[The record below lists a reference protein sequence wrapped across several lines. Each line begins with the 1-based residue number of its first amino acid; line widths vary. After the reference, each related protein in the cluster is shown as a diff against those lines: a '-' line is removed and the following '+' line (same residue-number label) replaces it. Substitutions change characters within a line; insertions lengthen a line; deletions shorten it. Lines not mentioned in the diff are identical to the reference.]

1 MLSNLSLKFK
11 ITLLSIAILLGLGI
25 LGLSAYIQ
33 LQKYNQRVDQS
44 LKLIQAQSDLLSDID
59 RASLQLRIQVQ
70 AWKNIM
76 IQGNDKALY
85 DKHFKTFSEA
95 EKSVQESLLSG
106 IARKKKLGLDS
117 TDFEGF
123 RQEHLGMMEKYASA
137 LKAFDP
143 KDPET
148 GKKVDALAAG
158 VVAALGA
165 KTLASSQA
173 LSKEFSELIGQ
184 TDKEIGVLYVS
195 SMRTFSIILVVAFLI
210 ILGLLVFIFWDLFR
224 VLGAEPA
231 YTSEVVAQLA
241 KGHLDQT
248 IHLKPNDKTSLLA
261 AVASMSDQLSQIITE
276 VRSSADALSS
286 ASEQVNSTA
295 QSLAK
300 GASVQAASVEQ
311 TSASMEQMSASIAQ
325 NNQNASITDGIAQKS
340 ARDAANGGEAVS
352 ATVEAMQKIAERI
365 SVIDEIAYQ
374 TNLLALN
381 AAIEAGRAGEHGR
394 GFAVV
399 ASEVRKLAERS
410 QVAAQEIGELATAS
424 VKRAELAGGL
434 LEEMVPSIRK
444 TADLVQE
451 IAAASA
457 EQTTGVTQINGAI
470 GQVSQTLQQNAA
482 ASEELSSTAEELS
495 GQAVKLQESMTWFKL
510 ASDRTRVKSFAS
522 HRAIPESQPAKKTAA
537 KKPVISHRSPA
548 AANPS
553 STKPSSAK
561 SPNTKPASDDDKDK
575 YFVRFD

>member
-1 MLSNLSLKFK
+1 MLNKLTLKFK
-11 ITLLSIAILLGLGI
+11 VILLSSAILLGLGL
-25 LGLSAYIQ
+25 LGISAFIQ
-33 LQKYNQRVDQS
+33 LQKYNDKVDERLTQ
-44 LKLIQAQSDLLSDID
+44 IQQQSDLLSDVD

-76 IQGNDKALY
+76 ISGNDKAQY
-85 DKHFKTFSEA
+85 DKHFKTFSDA
-95 EKSVQESLLSG
+95 EKSVQESMLSA
-106 IARKKKLGLDS
+106 IAKKQSMGLDS
-117 TDFEGF
+117 ADVEAF
-123 RQEHLGMMEKYASA
+123 RKEHLGMQEKYAAA
-137 LKAFDP
+137 LKSFDP

-148 GKKVDALAAG
+148 GKKVDAMAAG

-165 KTLASSQA
+165 KTLAASQA
-173 LSKEFSELIGQ
+173 LSSEFSELIKT
-184 TDKEIGVLYVS
+184 TDAEIDALYRS
-195 SMRTFSIILVVAFLI
+195 SVKTFVIILIASFSI
-210 ILGLLVFIFWDLFR
+210 ILGLLIFIFVDLFKM
-224 VLGAEPA
+224 LGAEPA
-231 YTSEVVAQLA
+231 YTAEVVSKLAQ
-241 KGHLDQT
+241 GNLDLDIQ
-248 IHLKPNDKTSLLA
+248 LRDKDTTSLLA
-261 AVASMSDQLSQIITE
+261 AVAQMSRQLAQIIME

-300 GASVQAASVEQ
+300 GASVQAASVEE
-311 TSASMEQMSASIAQ
+311 TSASMEEMSASIAQ

-340 ARDAANGGEAVS
+340 ARDAAKGGEAVS

-399 ASEVRKLAERS
+399 ASEVRQLAERS

-424 VKRAELAGGL
+424 VKRAELAGSL

-451 IAAASA
+451 IAAASS
-457 EQTTGVTQINGAI
+457 EQTTGVTQINSAI

-495 GQAVKLQESMTWFKL
+495 GQAIKLQESMTYFKL
-510 ASDRTRVKSFAS
+510 AGDSLQKISTRSAGSTRMATKPSTPKTKQPTVK
-522 HRAIPESQPAKKTAA
+522 K
-537 KKPVISHRSPA
+537 VLVSHRSSVVPA
-548 AANPS
+548 DD
-553 STKPSSAK
+553 
-561 SPNTKPASDDDKDK
+561 SDKH
-575 YFVRFD
+575 FVRFD

>member
-76 IQGNDKALY
+76 IQGNDKAQY
-85 DKHFKTFSEA
+85 DRYFKTFSEA
-95 EKSVQESLLSG
+95 EKNVQESLQSG
-106 IARKKKLGLDS
+106 IARKKKLGLDPA
-117 TDFEGF
+117 DFESF
-123 RQEHLGMMEKYASA
+123 RQEHLGMMEKYANA
-137 LKAFDP
+137 LKSFDP

-148 GKKVDALAAG
+148 GKKVDAMASG

-173 LSKEFSELIGQ
+173 LSKQFSELIAG
-184 TDKEIGVLYVS
+184 TDREISELYVS
-195 SMRTFSIILVVAFLI
+195 SMRTFSIILVVAFLV
-210 ILGLLVFIFWDLFR
+210 ILGLLIFIFWDLFR

-241 KGHLDQT
+241 QGRLDQT
-248 IHLKPNDKTSLLA
+248 IQLKSGDKTSLLA

-352 ATVEAMQKIAERI
+352 ATVDAMQKIAERI
-365 SVIDEIAYQ
+365 GVIDEIAYQ

-424 VKRAELAGGL
+424 VKRAELAGKL

-470 GQVSQTLQQNAA
+470 GQVSQTMQQNAA
-482 ASEELSSTAEELS
+482 ASEELSTTAEELS
-495 GQAVKLQESMTWFKL
+495 VQAVKLQESMTWFKL
-510 ASDRTRVKSFAS
+510 ASDRARVKPFATRKTS
-522 HRAIPESQPAKKTAA
+522 PELAPEKKAPAKKSPAKKT
-537 KKPVISHRSPA
+537 VISHRSPA
-548 AANPS
+548 APA
-553 STKPSSAK
+553 
-561 SPNTKPASDDDKDK
+561 KPASARPSNDDDNDK

>member
-1 MLSNLSLKFK
+1 MLNKLTLKFK
-11 ITLLSIAILLGLGI
+11 VILLSCVILLGLGL
-25 LGLSAYIQ
+25 LGVSAFIQ
-33 LQKYNQRVDQS
+33 LKKYNVKVDERLLQ
-44 LKLIQAQSDLLSDID
+44 IQQQSDLLSDVD
-59 RASLQLRIQVQ
+59 HASLQLRIQVQ

-76 IQGNDKALY
+76 ISGNDKASY
-85 DKHFKTFSEA
+85 DKHFKTFSGA
-95 EKSVQESLLSG
+95 EKAVQESMLSA
-106 IARKKKLGLDS
+106 IARKKAMGLDPS
-117 TDFEGF
+117 DIEGF
-123 RQEHLGMMEKYASA
+123 RQEHIGMQDKYTSA
-137 LKAFDP
+137 LKSFDP

-165 KTLASSQA
+165 KTLAASQE
-173 LSKEFSELIGQ
+173 LSNGFSELIKT
-184 TDKEIGVLYVS
+184 TDAEIDVLYKS
-195 SMRTFSIILVVAFLI
+195 SVKTFTVILLIAFLL
-210 ILGLLVFIFWDLFR
+210 ILALLVYIFRDLFL

-241 KGHLDQT
+241 QGNLDLAIQ
-248 IHLKPNDKTSLLA
+248 LKQGDTTSLLA
-261 AVASMSDQLSQIITE
+261 GVAQMSRQLAQIITE

-311 TSASMEQMSASIAQ
+311 TSASIEQMSASIAQ
-325 NNQNASITDGIAQKS
+325 NNQNASVTDGMAQKS
-340 ARDAANGGEAVS
+340 AADAVNGGEAVS

-365 SVIDEIAYQ
+365 GVIDEIAYQ

-424 VKRAELAGGL
+424 VKRAELAGNL
-434 LEEMVPSIRK
+434 LEQMVPSISK

-451 IAAASA
+451 IAAASS
-457 EQTTGVTQINGAI
+457 EQATGVSQINSAI
-470 GQVSQTLQQNAA
+470 SQVSQTLQQNAA

-495 GQAVKLQESMTWFKL
+495 GQAIKLQESMTFFKL
-510 ASDRTRVKSFAS
+510 SGDSFK
-522 HRAIPESQPAKKTAA
+522 R
-537 KKPVISHRSPA
+537 
-548 AANPS
+548 
-553 STKPSSAK
+553 
-561 SPNTKPASDDDKDK
+561 
-575 YFVRFD
+575 

>member
-25 LGLSAYIQ
+25 LGLSAYLQ

-44 LKLIQAQSDLLSDID
+44 LKQIQAQSDLLSDID

-85 DKHFKTFSEA
+85 DKHFKTFSDA
-95 EKSVQESLLSG
+95 EKTVQESLLSG
-106 IARKKKLGLDS
+106 IARKKKMGLDS
-117 TDFEGF
+117 SDFEGF
-123 RQEHLGMMEKYASA
+123 RQEHLGMMEKYANA
-137 LKAFDP
+137 LKSFDP

-148 GKKVDALAAG
+148 GKKVDAMAAG

-173 LSKEFSELIGQ
+173 LSKEFSELIGE

-224 VLGAEPA
+224 MLGAEPA
-231 YTSEVVAQLA
+231 YTSEVVSQLA
-241 KGHLDQT
+241 QGRLDQT
-248 IHLKPNDKTSLLA
+248 IQLKPNDKTSLLA

-424 VKRAELAGGL
+424 VKRAELAGSL

-495 GQAVKLQESMTWFKL
+495 AQAVKLQESMTWFKL
-510 ASDRTRVKSFAS
+510 GSDRARVKSFTS
-522 HRAIPESQPAKKTAA
+522 HKAISEPVAAKKAPAKKA
-537 KKPVISHRSPA
+537 VISHRSPSA
-548 AANPS
+548 D
-553 STKPSSAK
+553 KPV
-561 SPNTKPASDDDKDK
+561 NTKPASTKPAGDDDKDK